1 MYDMERIGKIIS
13 DIEKYFRDLEEL
25 KIEKIEDL
33 EDKRNFYA
41 LSMALFSILNRTI
54 DLGSEIV
61 IANNLGMPSTYRDIF
76 GLLGKNGFID
86 KALEKELSHLIFYRN
101 VLSHEYYDLTE
112 EDVFDVFKR
121 LNLIKQFVEKVKEL
135 LR

>member
-13 DIEKYFRDLEEL
+13 DIEKYFRDLGEL

-86 KALEKELSHLIFYRN
+86 KALEKELSHLVFYRN

-112 EDVFDVFKR
+112 KDVFDVFKR